1 MFVEPGLDAQPLGV
15 VDPGVA
21 FGHLAL
27 FGVPRRVRRQAERG
41 GVGRRFGR
49 VHRRRRRRR
58 RRRAVGA
65 GRRRF
70 GRVHRHPHVAARLK
84 ALDGA
89 RRRRRRRVSCPS
101 RSRSNQRWSWFR
113 RNISLWI
120 PIVRCFFFRVA
131 MKHFERTERT
141 GQLSNAAAKIYVMG
155 SNLMNWFAFKT
166 TFDFIPKFD
175 PRVSLHIEG
184 TLASLKI
191 RWIEF
196 EKRRTTF

>member
-120 PIVRCFFFRVA
+120 PIVRCFFFVSQWNTLKGLRELDNYR
-131 MKHFERTERT
+131 MRR
-141 GQLSNAAAKIYVMG
+141 L
-155 SNLMNWFAFKT
+155 
-166 TFDFIPKFD
+166 KFTWWVRIWWID
-175 PRVSLHIEG
+175 SLLKPLLISYLNSIQEWVF
-184 TLASLKI
+184 TLKVHLLHWKYAG
-191 RWIEF
+191 
-196 EKRRTTF
+196 